1 MEQRDTSDLPILPER
16 RSRARAILRSLPAG
30 THDATLVCPLCGAS
44 VPARLRAP
52 SVDQA
57 WNRRAIPTA
66 LRDGVPLTILGSL
79 MTLPSDTVTM
89 DIDPD
94 QGLVYVYWIEV
105 RTTDQSEAQRMIA
118 AGLEEKSAAG

>member
-1 MEQRDTSDLPILPER
+1 MEQRDTSDLPILPGR

-30 THDATLVCPLCGAS
+30 THDATFVCPLCGAS
-44 VPARLRAP
+44 VPARLRP
-52 SVDQA
+52 HLSIKSGIV
-57 WNRRAIPTA
+57 AIPTA

-79 MTLPSDTVTM
+79 MTLTPDTVRM

>member
-1 MEQRDTSDLPILPER
+1 
-16 RSRARAILRSLPAG
+16 
-30 THDATLVCPLCGAS
+30 
-44 VPARLRAP
+44 
-52 SVDQA
+52 
-57 WNRRAIPTA
+57 
-66 LRDGVPLTILGSL
+66 
-79 MTLPSDTVTM
+79 M